1 MDKTYARFVVTVSA
15 SVEDINAMSESV
27 ENLTRALVE
36 DIDDKCT
43 VYNGSTI
50 RVKFNELQE
59 YDYSQPAEQ
68 MRAAVTDRIPAQ
80 CFHPGEYIRDEME
93 ARKWNVAELAK
104 RMSSADMPV
113 EIVAAL
119 IDCKLDITPSI
130 AFGLRRAFGTSA
142 DLWMNLQKSFEVW
155 RESRPTLLAVD
166 GAKVCVK
173 CGANVDGLIYCKR
186 CGTDTPR
193 R

>member
-27 ENLTRALVE
+27 ENFTRALVE

-59 YDYSQPAEQ
+59 YDYSQPAEP
-68 MRAAVTDRIPAQ
+68 RAAVTDRIPAQ

-93 ARKWNVAELAK
+93 ARKWDAAELAR
-104 RMSSADMPV
+104 RMSVHDVPV
-113 EIVAAL
+113 EIAVSL
-119 IDCKLDITPSI
+119 IECKQDITPNI

-142 DLWMNLQKSFEVW
+142 DLWMNLQQAFDVW
-155 RESRPTLLAVD
+155 QESRPTLLAAD
-166 GAKVCVK
+166 EFCGVCQQIHPVNSK
-173 CGANVDGLIYCKR
+173 CRERNIFA
-186 CGTDTPR
+186 
-193 R
+193 